1 MDTKTT
7 EEGAR
12 VMKSK
17 LLMVLAAFA
26 LLLSAPLAAQVPE
39 DTTNELQER
48 DNDVD
53 IDAEIEADGDLDVE
67 GELDGDADT
76 SADDDALI
84 EDEPDYDVD
93 DDRELPATASPL
105 PLLALLGA
113 GSLFSALGLRL
124 RRK

>member
-1 MDTKTT
+1 
-7 EEGAR
+7 
-12 VMKSK
+12 MKSK

-39 DTTNELQER
+39 DTAQELQDER
-48 DNDVD
+48 TDDVD
-53 IDAEIEADGDLDVE
+53 VDAEIEADGDLDVE

-84 EDEPDYDVD
+84 QDEAEFDAD

-113 GSLFSALGLRL
+113 GSLVSALGLRI